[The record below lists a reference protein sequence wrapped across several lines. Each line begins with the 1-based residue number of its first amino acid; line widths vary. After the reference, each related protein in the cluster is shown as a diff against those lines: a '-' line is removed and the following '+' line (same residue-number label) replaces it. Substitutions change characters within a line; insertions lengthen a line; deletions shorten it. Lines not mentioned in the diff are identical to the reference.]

1 VTERNLPPEGV
12 LFGQRLRE
20 IRQKKQMTQQ
30 ELADIAHMSL
40 TYISNMEHGMKVPS
54 LTTIIRLAVALECR
68 PTEFLRNLDRGDL
81 LALIE
86 K

>member
-1 VTERNLPPEGV
+1 VTERKLPPEGV

-20 IRQKKQMTQQ
+20 IRQKKGMTQQ
-30 ELADIAHMSL
+30 EVADTAHMSL

-54 LTTIIRLAVALECR
+54 LTTIIRLAVALRCR
-68 PTEFLRNLDRGDL
+68 ATNLLRPFDDADL
-81 LALIE
+81 EALI

>member
-20 IRQKKQMTQQ
+20 IRQKKGMTQQ
-30 ELADIAHMSL
+30 ELADIAQMSL

-54 LTTIIRLAVALECR
+54 LTTIIRLAVALDCGVR
-68 PTEFLRNLDRGDL
+68 DLVRSFDNTELRQL
-81 LALIE
+81 LR
-86 K
+86 

>member
-1 VTERNLPPEGV
+1 VTERKLPPEGV

-20 IRQKKQMTQQ
+20 IRQKKGMTQQ

-54 LTTIIRLAVALECR
+54 LTTIIRLAVALKCR
-68 PTEFLRNLDRGDL
+68 VSGLVAAFDGVDL
-81 LALIE
+81 TRLV
-86 K
+86 